1 MAKIDL
7 MDRATAQAR
16 LGLARLE
23 ELLKLKGGA
32 FVPHPAIPIQ
42 LTGGYL
48 AARFHEHSAI
58 SRNTYP
64 QRFAAKDSCVHRIT
78 LYKPVKRRANP
89 SLRGVGD

>member
-42 LTGGYL
+42 LTGG
-48 AARFHEHSAI
+48 
-58 SRNTYP
+58 
-64 QRFAAKDSCVHRIT
+64 
-78 LYKPVKRRANP
+78 
-89 SLRGVGD
+89 